1 VVQCRLRDPQAK
13 GLVERANGYL
23 EISFLQGRTFESP
36 VDFNDQLQAW
46 LVTTNRAPAPPAR
59 LPPGRPARR
68 GPGRDAHPAPVVPV
82 VGWRVSLRLTRNHY
96 VWVASNDYSVA
107 PSALGRRV
115 EVAAD
120 LETVTITCEG
130 REVGSHARCWAA
142 LQTITDLAHAP
153 TSPTPRPRNSCAAST

>member
-1 VVQCRLRDPQAK
+1 
-13 GLVERANGYL
+13 
-23 EISFLQGRTFESP
+23 
-36 VDFNDQLQAW
+36 
-46 LVTTNRAPAPPAR
+46 
-59 LPPGRPARR
+59 
-68 GPGRDAHPAPVVPV
+68 VPV

-153 TSPTPRPRNSCAAST
+153 TAQQLRRQHLTHRLGAIAPSEVSEVERRQLSDYHAAFALGEPAAALATDVEAVA